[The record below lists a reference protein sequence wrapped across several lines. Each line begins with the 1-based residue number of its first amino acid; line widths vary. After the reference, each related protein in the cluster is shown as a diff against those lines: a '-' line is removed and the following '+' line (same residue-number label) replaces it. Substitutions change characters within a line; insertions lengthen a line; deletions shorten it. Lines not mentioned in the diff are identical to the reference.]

1 MATDDTGP
9 ADAVDASD
17 GSDAR
22 ADATGASDGSG
33 GSDGAE
39 ARDPARGAADRI
51 EEGAGDVADE
61 FDERLVDLLAWLLDT
76 ETKARIFVRLRQ
88 RPAATSQEI
97 ADGTGLYPSTVREAL
112 AELHDEGVVTRT
124 KRESAG
130 AGNNPYEYEAIPPAD
145 LVEGAVGRVQ
155 SELNTVFNLD
165 RRLGRAGGAETDP
178 VTITLDAPAGDGS
191 ADDAGAG
198 THEGPRAD
206 ADSDAE

>member
-1 MATDDTGP
+1 MATDDTG
-9 ADAVDASD
+9 DATD
-17 GSDAR
+17 GTDDG
-22 ADATGASDGSG
+22 ADATGVSEGD
-33 GSDGAE
+33 
-39 ARDPARGAADRI
+39 AREEARGAADRI

-88 RPAATSQEI
+88 RPAATSEEI

-112 AELHDEGVVTRT
+112 AELHEEGVVTRT

-145 LVEGAVGRVQ
+145 LVESAVGRVQ

-165 RRLGRAGGAETDP
+165 RRLGRADGAETEP
-178 VTITLDAPAGDGS
+178 VTITVDGVTRGADGPDETNAADAVGDPGVDGRS
-191 ADDAGAG
+191 DAGPG
-198 THEGPRAD
+198 ER
-206 ADSDAE
+206 